1 LRVCFKTTKHA
12 SKPLRQAFLAAEGAV
27 TGIPKVILPTG
38 LEVADVL
45 GFVRHAYEEDPRFQ
59 NERYTYKLVNK
70 EGWWYTQNERLVIPN
85 VDAVK
90 HAVIQECSTVCRTNG
105 YK

>member
-1 LRVCFKTTKHA
+1 M
-12 SKPLRQAFLAAEGAV
+12 
-27 TGIPKVILPTG
+27 
-38 LEVADVL
+38 L